1 MSVQEKTIGIITLG
15 CKVNQ
20 YESEAIA
27 EAFEKRGH
35 RVLSDASCCDA
46 YVINSC
52 TVTAESDRKV
62 RQAVRRAIHRNPNAW
77 ILITGCLGQTDPDQ
91 LAAIEGVDFVCGNA
105 EKLAV
110 VDAAEQLFLQGAKN
124 QTPTIVRIP
133 ADAKGFEPMCISHF
147 DRTRAYIK
155 IQDGCENHC
164 AYCIIPSARG
174 GVRSKAPDDVVKEV
188 RALTDGGCR
197 EVVLTGIETASYGRD
212 LSDCDLAE
220 LLCRIDQIPRISR
233 VRLGSLDPSC
243 IKQAFVDRIA
253 PLNSVA
259 PHFHLSMQSG
269 SDRVLARM
277 RRKYN
282 TRMALEAMERLRA
295 VMPNV
300 QFTTDMIAGFPG
312 ETDEEFAETM
322 EFIRRARFLM
332 IHAFPYSRRSGTV
345 ADTMPNQVPEQIKK
359 ARVKQITDLQIE
371 IRREILKSQ
380 IGQTLPVLIETIAD
394 GVALGHTP
402 NFIEAS
408 FPLEHASHADICNVE
423 ILDADDNMC
432 IGKIVSTSGSL

>member
-1 MSVQEKTIGIITLG
+1 MPSQEKTIGIITLG

-62 RQAVRRAIHRNPNAW
+62 RQAVRRAIHRNPQAW
-77 ILITGCLGQTDPDQ
+77 ILVTGCLGQTDPDQ

-110 VDAAEQLFLQGAKN
+110 VDAAEEMFHRGTKN
-124 QTPTIVRIP
+124 EKATVIKTP
-133 ADAKGFEPMCISHF
+133 ADAKGFESMRISRF

-164 AYCIIPSARG
+164 AYCIIPAARG
-174 GVRSKAPDDVVKEV
+174 GVRSKNPTEVVSEV
-188 RALTDGGCR
+188 CALTEGGCR

-212 LSDCDLAE
+212 FPDCDLAE
-220 LLCRIDQIPRISR
+220 LLIRVDQISGIGR

-253 PLNSVA
+253 PLSSVT

-282 TRMALEAMERLRA
+282 TKMALEAMERLRA
-295 VMPNV
+295 VMPDV

-322 EFIRRARFLM
+322 EFIRKAKFLM
-332 IHAFPYSRRSGTV
+332 IHAFPYSRRSGTE
-345 ADTMPNQVPEQIKK
+345 ADAMPNQVPEQIKK
-359 ARVKQITDLQIE
+359 NRVKQITDLQIE
-371 IRREILKSQ
+371 IRREILKQQ
-380 IGQTLPVLIETIAD
+380 IGRVLPVLIETISD
-394 GVALGHTP
+394 GVAFGHTP
-402 NFIEAS
+402 NFIEVS
-408 FPLEHASHADICNVE
+408 FPLENACHAEICNVQ
-423 ILDADDNMC
+423 ILDADDDKC
-432 IGKIVSTSGSL
+432 IGKIVAIEKPL

>member
-1 MSVQEKTIGIITLG
+1 MSAQGKTIGIITLG

-35 RVLSDASCCDA
+35 RVLSDAACCDA
-46 YVINSC
+46 YIINSC

-62 RQAVRRAIHRNPNAW
+62 RQTVRRAIHRNPNAW
-77 ILITGCLGQTDPDQ
+77 ILITGCLGQTNPDQ
-91 LAAIEGVDFVCGNA
+91 LAAIDGVDFVCGNA

-110 VDAAEQLFLQGAKN
+110 VDAAEKLFLQGCKN
-124 QTPTIVRIP
+124 IQATIVRTP
-133 ADAKGFEPMCISHF
+133 ADAKGFEPMCISRF

-164 AYCIIPSARG
+164 AYCIIPAARG
-174 GVRSKAPDDVVKEV
+174 SVRSKNPTDVVNEV
-188 RALTDGGCR
+188 RALTDSGCR

-212 LSDCDLAE
+212 LTDCDLAE
-220 LLCRIDQIPRISR
+220 LLCRIDRIPQIGR

-243 IKQAFVDRIA
+243 IKQPFVDRIA
-253 PLNSVA
+253 PLSSVA
-259 PHFHLSMQSG
+259 THFHLSMQSG

-295 VMPNV
+295 AMPNV

-312 ETDEEFAETM
+312 ETDEEFAETL
-322 EFIRRARFLM
+322 EFIRKARFLM

-359 ARVKQITDLQIE
+359 ARVKQITDLQTE
-371 IRREILKSQ
+371 IRREILQDQ
-380 IGQTLPVLIETIAD
+380 IGCVLPVLIETVSNGLAF
-394 GVALGHTP
+394 GHTP
-402 NFIEAS
+402 NFIEVS
-408 FPLEHASHADICNVE
+408 FPVEGQTNADVCNVQ
-423 ILDADDNMC
+423 ILDFDNNMC
-432 IGKIVSTSGSL
+432 IGKIVE

>member
-1 MSVQEKTIGIITLG
+1 MSAQGKTIGIITLG

-35 RVLSDASCCDA
+35 RVLSDAACCDA
-46 YVINSC
+46 YIINSC

-62 RQAVRRAIHRNPNAW
+62 RQTVRRAIHRNPNAW
-77 ILITGCLGQTDPDQ
+77 ILITGCLGQTNPDQ
-91 LAAIEGVDFVCGNA
+91 LAAIDGVDFVCGNA

-110 VDAAEQLFLQGAKN
+110 VDAAQELFLKGCKN
-124 QTPTIVRIP
+124 IQATIVRTH
-133 ADAKGFEPMCISHF
+133 ADAKGFEPMCISRF

-164 AYCIIPSARG
+164 AYCIIPTARG
-174 GVRSKAPDDVVKEV
+174 SVRSKKPTDVVNEV
-188 RALTDGGCR
+188 RALTDSGCR

-220 LLCRIDQIPRISR
+220 LLCRIDRIPQIGR

-243 IKQAFVDRIA
+243 IKQPFVDRIA
-253 PLNSVA
+253 PLSSVA

-295 VMPNV
+295 AMPNV

-312 ETDEEFAETM
+312 ETDEEFAETL
-322 EFIRRARFLM
+322 EFIRKARFLM

-359 ARVKQITDLQIE
+359 TRVKQITDLQTE
-371 IRREILKSQ
+371 IRREILQDQ
-380 IGQTLPVLIETIAD
+380 IGYVLPVLIETVSNGMAF
-394 GVALGHTP
+394 GHTP
-402 NFIEAS
+402 NFIEVS
-408 FPLEHASHADICNVE
+408 FPVEGQTNADVCNVQ
-423 ILDADDNMC
+423 ILDFDNNMC
-432 IGKIVSTSGSL
+432 IGKIVE